1 MSEVNHI
8 AVIGCLQIS
17 GGRMNRVKGERRREI
32 LDSKLITSWLV
43 TTREVGLYTES
54 LELSEICL
62 SNDKRYKTIKQ

>member
-1 MSEVNHI
+1 M
-8 AVIGCLQIS
+8 IGCLQIS
-17 GGRMNRVKGERRREI
+17 GGGTNRVGGEWRKGI

-54 LELSEICL
+54 SELSEIYL